1 MISWKHLIYC
11 IKELEKL
18 ENGGGSE
25 IEFEFKGVSYG
36 ITSYRDS
43 CEISR
48 FPDINYDYGLNK
60 IVIKREYPTYTYSS
74 LRKLGE
80 AKDIG
85 FSVKK
90 EWNNI
95 ESLVCKPD
103 FEETPLVDILDS
115 YKKALKNK

>member
-11 IKELEKL
+11 IEELEKL
-18 ENGGGSE
+18 KNGGGSE

-36 ITSYRDS
+36 ITSYNGS

-48 FPDINYDYGLNK
+48 FPDIKYDYNLK
-60 IVIKREYPTYTYSS
+60 KVVTEREYPTYTYTS
-74 LRKLGE
+74 LRKLGK

-95 ESLVCKPD
+95 EGLVCKPD
-103 FEETPLVDILDS
+103 FEEIPLVDIIND
-115 YKKALKNK
+115 YKKALKSK